1 MVTGCLWLVYRDY
14 LLTPE
19 KEYYVNEKCF
29 IGNSAVLEYNF
40 CEQEMSTEALAV
52 LALNIG
58 DFLLFWQ
65 HSHKNKG
72 KVFSLISYLK
82 WASNKVVGN
91 NSKGIIWVV
100 EICVFKPCYKYSG
113 DLLFFWEYFRSEIW
127 LSGSAVDVGRYI
139 YIVQS
144 PAFTSN
150 CEQLNYFE
158 CFGGGFGSSFLQTS

>member
-1 MVTGCLWLVYRDY
+1 M
-14 LLTPE
+14 LTPE

-58 DFLLFWQ
+58 DFLLSWQ

-82 WASNKVVGN
+82 CIEAR
-91 NSKGIIWVV
+91 
-100 EICVFKPCYKYSG
+100 
-113 DLLFFWEYFRSEIW
+113 FRH
-127 LSGSAVDVGRYI
+127 
-139 YIVQS
+139 
-144 PAFTSN
+144 
-150 CEQLNYFE
+150 
-158 CFGGGFGSSFLQTS
+158 